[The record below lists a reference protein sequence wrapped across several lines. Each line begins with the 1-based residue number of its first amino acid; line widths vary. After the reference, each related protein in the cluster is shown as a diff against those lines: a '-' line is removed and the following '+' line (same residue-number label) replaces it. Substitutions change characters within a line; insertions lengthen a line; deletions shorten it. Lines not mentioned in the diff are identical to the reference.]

1 VLTTPLVG
9 VPHASRIPNA
19 GLKWR
24 IEVSELRLEPSFSS
38 GWTPAQVACPEVEEH
53 ERVTAGTME
62 PDSRSAYPI
71 TLPHN

>member
-1 VLTTPLVG
+1 
-9 VPHASRIPNA
+9 
-19 GLKWR
+19 
-24 IEVSELRLEPSFSS
+24 VSELRLEPSFSS

-62 PDSRSAYPI
+62 PDSRSANPI